1 MVWPVSVAGGLCQRR
16 HGAESHVEIDR
27 SRYKRYFNPFL
38 RVDRMSKQ
46 AKSPTFE
53 SALAELENIVA
64 SMEAGQLPLEQLLSA
79 YKRGAELLQ
88 FCQQALQDAQQ
99 QVRILEAGNL
109 LNFSVDT
116 DAQGSAGKAEAG
128 DD

>member
-1 MVWPVSVAGGLCQRR
+1 MG
-16 HGAESHVEIDR
+16 
-27 SRYKRYFNPFL
+27 
-38 RVDRMSKQ
+38 KQ

-109 LNFSVDT
+109 LNFPADL
-116 DAQGSAGKAEAG
+116 DKLSA
-128 DD
+128 DH

>member
-1 MVWPVSVAGGLCQRR
+1 MT
-16 HGAESHVEIDR
+16 
-27 SRYKRYFNPFL
+27 
-38 RVDRMSKQ
+38 KQ
-46 AKSPTFE
+46 AKTPTFE

-88 FCQQALQDAQQ
+88 FCQQALQNAQQ

-116 DAQGSAGKAEAG
+116 DGQKGATKAGA
-128 DD
+128 DDD